1 MKDLKKNMSDEV
13 WTCDCGAS
21 NSSTMVDCGSC
32 ENLDG
37 TIEDINKLHI
47 SYLKD
52 ELYKRSEFIR
62 LYKLNKTLINKL
74 KNIEQ

>member
-21 NSSTMVDCGSC
+21 NSSTRVDCGSC

-47 SYLKD
+47 SFLKD

-62 LYKLNKTLINKL
+62 LHELNKTLINKL

>member
-1 MKDLKKNMSDEV
+1 METEKIDLDVV

-47 SYLKD
+47 SFLKD

-62 LYKLNKTLINKL
+62 LHELNKTLINKL

>member
-47 SYLKD
+47 SFLKD

-62 LYKLNKTLINKL
+62 LHELNKTLINKL